1 MKIESIV
8 DLAKRH
14 MELWIIKGEY
24 EPGQKLKEE
33 EIAMRLGI
41 SRPPIREAFQA
52 LETEG
57 LVVRKPRRGVFV
69 TEMTAKDV
77 WEAYTL
83 KAALYEMATELA
95 MDTISANQISE
106 LDAVV
111 GQMEDCVKMEP
122 VDLLQYQEY
131 HHGFHDKIMVISGH
145 DRLKKISVSIHNQV
159 GRFSYKSLQNKSHL
173 QSSVRYHRQIIKAIK
188 AKDKTR
194 ACRLMKEHVLEA
206 LDVLLSMPGLQEE
219 NRSTTSGLRRLL
231 WVRLNYLITQGEKD
245 GVIT

>member
-1 MKIESIV
+1 MEIESIV

-41 SRPPIREAFQA
+41 SRPPIREAFKA

-69 TEMTAKDV
+69 SEMSAKDV

-83 KAALYEMATELA
+83 KAALYEMAAELA
-95 MDTISANQISE
+95 MDTISATQISD

-111 GQMEDCVKMEP
+111 QQMEECLKMDS

-131 HHGFHDKIMVISGH
+131 HQNFHSEIMIISGH

-159 GRFSYKSLQNKSHL
+159 GRFSYRSLQNKSHL
-173 QSSVRYHRQIIKAIK
+173 QSSVRYHRRIINAIK
-188 AKDKTR
+188 AKDKTL

-206 LDVLLSMPGLQEE
+206 LDVLLSMPGMQEE
-219 NRSTTSGLRRLL
+219 NGDQKRPAATVMG
-231 WVRLNYLITQGEKD
+231 
-245 GVIT
+245 

>member
-1 MKIESIV
+1 MEIESIV

-41 SRPPIREAFQA
+41 SRPPIREAFKA

-69 TEMTAKDV
+69 SEMSAKDV

-83 KAALYEMATELA
+83 KAALYEMAAELA
-95 MDTISANQISE
+95 MDTISATQISD

-111 GQMEDCVKMEP
+111 RQMEECTKMEP

-131 HHGFHDKIMVISGH
+131 HQNFHSEIMIISGH

-159 GRFSYKSLQNKSHL
+159 GRFSYRSLQNKSHL
-173 QSSVRYHRQIIKAIK
+173 QSSVRYHRRIINAIK

-206 LDVLLSMPGLQEE
+206 LDVLLSMPGMQEE
-219 NRSTTSGLRRLL
+219 NGDQKRPAATVMG
-231 WVRLNYLITQGEKD
+231 
-245 GVIT
+245 

>member
-1 MKIESIV
+1 MEIESIV

-33 EIAMRLGI
+33 EIAVRLGI
-41 SRPPIREAFQA
+41 SRPPIREAFKA

-57 LVVRKPRRGVFV
+57 LIVRKPRRGVFV

-83 KAALYEMATELA
+83 KAALYELATELA
-95 MDTISANQISE
+95 MDKISVDQISE

-111 GQMEDCVKMEP
+111 RQMEACIELER

-131 HHGFHDKIMVISGH
+131 HQNFHHKIMIISGH
-145 DRLKKISVSIHNQV
+145 HRLKKITVSIHNQV
-159 GRFSYKSLQNKSHL
+159 SRFSYKSLQNPSHL
-173 QSSVRYHRQIIKAIK
+173 QSSARYHRQIVNAMK
-188 AKDKTR
+188 AKNKTQ
-194 ACRLMKEHVLEA
+194 ACHLMKEHVIAA
-206 LDVLLSMPGLQEE
+206 LDVLLSMPGFQKENAAEE
-219 NRSTTSGLRRLL
+219 CHATTMG
-231 WVRLNYLITQGEKD
+231 
-245 GVIT
+245 

>member
-1 MKIESIV
+1 MEIESIV

-41 SRPPIREAFQA
+41 SRPPIREAFKA

-95 MDTISANQISE
+95 MVKISSEQNDE
-106 LDAVV
+106 LDAIVRR
-111 GQMEDCVKMEP
+111 MEDCITEEP
-122 VDLLQYQEY
+122 VDLLQYQDY
-131 HHGFHDKIMVISGH
+131 HQSFHHQIMIISGH

-159 GRFSYKSLQNKSHL
+159 GRFSYRSLQDKSHL
-173 QSSVRYHRQIIKAIK
+173 KSSVRYHRKIINAMK
-188 AKDKTR
+188 AKNKPL

-206 LDVLLSMPGLQEE
+206 LDVLMSMPGFEEE
-219 NRSTTSGLRRLL
+219 NAAAEQPAATIMG
-231 WVRLNYLITQGEKD
+231 
-245 GVIT
+245 

>member
-41 SRPPIREAFQA
+41 SRPPVREAFKA

-83 KAALYEMATELA
+83 KAALYKMAIELA
-95 MDTISANQISE
+95 MDTISANQVSE
-106 LDAVV
+106 LDAVMQ
-111 GQMEDCVKMEP
+111 QMEECVKMET

-131 HHGFHDKIMVISGH
+131 HQNFHDKIMVASGH

-173 QSSVRYHRQIIKAIK
+173 QSSVRYHRQIIDAIK
-188 AKDKTR
+188 AENKTL
-194 ACRLMKEHVLEA
+194 ACRLMKNHVLEA

-219 NRSTTSGLRRLL
+219 NSDETLPAAT
-231 WVRLNYLITQGEKD
+231 
-245 GVIT
+245 VIG

>member
-41 SRPPIREAFQA
+41 SRPPIREAFKA
-52 LETEG
+52 LEIEG
-57 LVVRKPRRGVFV
+57 LVVRKPRRGVFIS
-69 TEMTAKDV
+69 EMTAKDV

-83 KAALYEMATELA
+83 KAALYELATELA
-95 MDTISANQISE
+95 MDTISANQISD

-111 GQMEDCVKMEP
+111 RQMEGCVNTEP
-122 VDLLQYQEY
+122 VDLLRYQEY
-131 HHGFHDKIMVISGH
+131 HQSFHDKIMVISGH

-159 GRFSYKSLQNKSHL
+159 SRFSYKSLQNRNHL
-173 QSSVRYHRQIIKAIK
+173 DSSVCYHRQILNAIK
-188 AKDKTR
+188 DKDSAL
-194 ACRLMKEHVLEA
+194 ACKLMKEHVLEA
-206 LDVLLSMPGLQEE
+206 LDVFLSIPGLREE
-219 NRSTTSGLRRLL
+219 NAYR
-231 WVRLNYLITQGEKD
+231 
-245 GVIT
+245 

>member
-1 MKIESIV
+1 MEIESIV

-24 EPGQKLKEE
+24 GPGQKLKEE

-41 SRPPIREAFQA
+41 SRPPIREAFKA

-69 TEMTAKDV
+69 TAMTAKDV

-95 MDTISANQISE
+95 MVKISSDQNDA
-106 LDAVV
+106 LDAIVRR
-111 GQMEDCVKMEP
+111 MEDCITEEP
-122 VDLLQYQEY
+122 VDLLQYQDY
-131 HHGFHDKIMVISGH
+131 HQSFHHQIMIISGH

-159 GRFSYKSLQNKSHL
+159 GRFSYRSLQDQSHL
-173 QSSVRYHRQIIKAIK
+173 KSSVRYHRKIINAIK
-188 AKDKTR
+188 AKNKPL

-206 LDVLLSMPGLQEE
+206 LDVLMSMPGFEKE
-219 NRSTTSGLRRLL
+219 NVAAEQPAATVMG
-231 WVRLNYLITQGEKD
+231 
-245 GVIT
+245 

>member
-41 SRPPIREAFQA
+41 SRPPIREAFKA
-52 LETEG
+52 LEAEG

-69 TEMTAKDV
+69 SEMTAKDV

-95 MDTISANQISE
+95 MDKITANQISD

-111 GQMEDCVKMEP
+111 RQMEDCVKGEP

-131 HHGFHDKIMVISGH
+131 HQDFHHKIMLISGH

-159 GRFSYKSLQNKSHL
+159 GRFSYKSLQNNSHL
-173 QSSVRYHRQIIKAIK
+173 QSSVGYHRNIVTALK
-188 AKDKTR
+188 AKDKTL
-194 ACRLMKEHVLEA
+194 ACSLMKEHVLEA
-206 LDVLLSMPGLQEE
+206 LDVLLSMPDLQEE
-219 NRSTTSGLRRLL
+219 NT
-231 WVRLNYLITQGEKD
+231 GETFHAASAM
-245 GVIT
+245 G

>member
-1 MKIESIV
+1 MEIESIV

-41 SRPPIREAFQA
+41 SRPPIREAFKA

-69 TEMTAKDV
+69 SEMSAKDV

-83 KAALYEMATELA
+83 KAALYEMAAELA
-95 MDTISANQISE
+95 MDTISATQISD

-111 GQMEDCVKMEP
+111 RQMEECTKMEP

-131 HHGFHDKIMVISGH
+131 HQNFHSEIMIISGH
-145 DRLKKISVSIHNQV
+145 DRLKKISASIHNQI
-159 GRFSYKSLQNKSHL
+159 GRFSYRSLQNKSHL
-173 QSSVRYHRQIIKAIK
+173 QSSVRYHRQIIDAIK

-206 LDVLLSMPGLQEE
+206 LDVLLSMPGMQEE
-219 NRSTTSGLRRLL
+219 NGDQKRPAATVMG
-231 WVRLNYLITQGEKD
+231 
-245 GVIT
+245 

>member
-33 EIAMRLGI
+33 EIALRLAI
-41 SRPPIREAFQA
+41 SRPPVREAFKA

-95 MDTISANQISE
+95 MDTISINQISE
-106 LDAVV
+106 LDTVV
-111 GQMEDCVKMEP
+111 QQMEACVKSEP

-131 HHGFHDKIMVISGH
+131 HQHFHDKIMVVSGH

-159 GRFSYKSLQNKSHL
+159 GRFSYKSLQNESHL
-173 QSSVRYHRQIIKAIK
+173 QSSVRYHRRIINAIK
-188 AKDKTR
+188 TEDKTL
-194 ACRLMKEHVLEA
+194 ACRLMKQHVLEA
-206 LDVLLSMPGLQEE
+206 LAVLLSMPGLQEE
-219 NRSTTSGLRRLL
+219 NGDEMRFAATVGA
-231 WVRLNYLITQGEKD
+231 
-245 GVIT
+245 

>member
-41 SRPPIREAFQA
+41 SRPPIREAFKA

-95 MDTISANQISE
+95 MNTITANQIRE

-111 GQMEDCVKMEP
+111 RRMEDCITMEP
-122 VDLLQYQEY
+122 VDLLQYQDY
-131 HHGFHDKIMVISGH
+131 HQSFHKKIMIISGH
-145 DRLKKISVSIHNQV
+145 DRLNKISVSIHNQV
-159 GRFSYKSLQNKSHL
+159 GRFSYRSLQNKSHL
-173 QSSVRYHRQIIKAIK
+173 QSSVGYHRKIINAIE
-188 AKDKTR
+188 AKDSPL

-206 LDVLLSMPGLQEE
+206 LDVLLSMPGLQEANVGE
-219 NRSTTSGLRRLL
+219 TLYAAT
-231 WVRLNYLITQGEKD
+231 VRG
-245 GVIT
+245 

>member
-1 MKIESIV
+1 MEIESIV

-41 SRPPIREAFQA
+41 SRPPIREAFKA

-95 MDTISANQISE
+95 MNTISANQICE

-111 GQMEDCVKMEP
+111 RQMEASTKMAS
-122 VDLLQYQEY
+122 VDLLKYQEY
-131 HHGFHDKIMVISGH
+131 HQNFHHKIMVISGH
-145 DRLKKISVSIHNQV
+145 NRLKKISISIHNQV

-173 QSSVRYHRQIIKAIK
+173 LSSVRYHRQIINAMK
-188 AKDKTR
+188 AKDKTQ
-194 ACRLMKEHVLEA
+194 ACRLMKEHVLAA
-206 LDVLLSMPGLQEE
+206 LNVLLSMPDFRKEHDDETRHAAAVMG
-219 NRSTTSGLRRLL
+219 SGGQGSAPLL
-231 WVRLNYLITQGEKD
+231 A
-245 GVIT
+245 

>member
-41 SRPPIREAFQA
+41 SRPPVREAFKA

-111 GQMEDCVKMEP
+111 QQMEACVKMES

-131 HHGFHDKIMVISGH
+131 HHSFHDKIMVVSGH

-159 GRFSYKSLQNKSHL
+159 GRFSYRSLQNKSHL
-173 QSSVRYHRQIIKAIK
+173 QSSVRYHRKIVTALK
-188 AKDKTR
+188 AKDKTL
-194 ACRLMKEHVLEA
+194 ACSLMKGHVLEA

-219 NRSTTSGLRRLL
+219 NTSHKRSAATVMG
-231 WVRLNYLITQGEKD
+231 
-245 GVIT
+245 

>member
-1 MKIESIV
+1 MEIESIV

-41 SRPPIREAFQA
+41 SRPPIREAFKA

-69 TEMTAKDV
+69 SEMSAKDV

-83 KAALYEMATELA
+83 KAALYEMAAELA
-95 MDTISANQISE
+95 MDTISATQISD

-111 GQMEDCVKMEP
+111 RQMEECTKMEP

-131 HHGFHDKIMVISGH
+131 HQNFHFEIMIISGH

-159 GRFSYKSLQNKSHL
+159 GRFSYRSLQNKSHL
-173 QSSVRYHRQIIKAIK
+173 QSSVRYHRRIIDAMK

-206 LDVLLSMPGLQEE
+206 LDVLLSMPGMQEE
-219 NRSTTSGLRRLL
+219 NGDQKRPAAT
-231 WVRLNYLITQGEKD
+231 V
-245 GVIT
+245 GV

>member
-1 MKIESIV
+1 MEIESIV

-41 SRPPIREAFQA
+41 SRPPIREAFKA

-69 TEMTAKDV
+69 SEMTAKDV

-95 MDTISANQISE
+95 MDTISADQIGD
-106 LDAVV
+106 LAAVV
-111 GQMEDCVKMEP
+111 RQMEDCVNMEP
-122 VDLLQYQEY
+122 VDVLQYQEY
-131 HHGFHDKIMVISGH
+131 HQIFHDRIMAISGH

-159 GRFSYKSLQNKSHL
+159 GRFSYRSLQNKSHL
-173 QSSVRYHRQIIKAIK
+173 QSSVCYHRKIVNALK
-188 AKDKTR
+188 AKDKTL
-194 ACRLMKEHVLEA
+194 ACSLMKEHVLEA
-206 LDVLLSMPGLQEE
+206 LDVLLSMPGL
-219 NRSTTSGLRRLL
+219 
-231 WVRLNYLITQGEKD
+231 
-245 GVIT
+245 

>member
-41 SRPPIREAFQA
+41 SRPPIREAFKA
-52 LETEG
+52 LEIEG
-57 LVVRKPRRGVFV
+57 LVVRKPRRGVFI

-83 KAALYEMATELA
+83 KAALYELATELA
-95 MDTISANQISE
+95 MDTISANQISDLE
-106 LDAVV
+106 AVV
-111 GQMEDCVKMEP
+111 RQMEDSVNREP
-122 VDLLQYQEY
+122 VDLLRYQEY
-131 HHGFHDKIMVISGH
+131 HQSFHDKIMIISGH

-159 GRFSYKSLQNKSHL
+159 SRFSYKSLQNRNHL
-173 QSSVRYHRQIIKAIK
+173 DSSVCYHRQILDAIK
-188 AKDKTR
+188 DKDSAL
-194 ACRLMKEHVLEA
+194 ACKVMKEHVLEA
-206 LDVLLSMPGLQEE
+206 LDIFLSMPGLREE
-219 NRSTTSGLRRLL
+219 NA
-231 WVRLNYLITQGEKD
+231 YQ
-245 GVIT
+245 

>member
-1 MKIESIV
+1 MEIESIV

-41 SRPPIREAFQA
+41 SRPPIREAFKA

-83 KAALYEMATELA
+83 KAALYELATELA
-95 MDTISANQISE
+95 MDTISVNQISE

-111 GQMEDCVKMEP
+111 RQMEACIKFER

-131 HHGFHDKIMVISGH
+131 HQNFHHKIMVISGH
-145 DRLKKISVSIHNQV
+145 NRLKKSAVSIHNQV
-159 GRFSYKSLQNKSHL
+159 SRFSYKSLQNSSHL
-173 QSSVRYHRQIIKAIK
+173 QSSARYHRQIVNAIK
-188 AKDKTR
+188 AKDKTQ
-194 ACRLMKEHVLEA
+194 ACGLMKEHVLAA
-206 LDVLLSMPGLQEE
+206 LNVLLSMPDLQEKNDNE
-219 NRSTTSGLRRLL
+219 TRHAATFMNSR
-231 WVRLNYLITQGEKD
+231 VQGFR
-245 GVIT
+245 G

>member
-1 MKIESIV
+1 MEIESIV
-8 DLAKRH
+8 DLAKRR

-24 EPGQKLKEE
+24 APGQKLKEE
-33 EIAMRLGI
+33 EIALRLGI
-41 SRPPIREAFQA
+41 SRPPIREAFKA

-83 KAALYEMATELA
+83 KAALYEMAAELA
-95 MDTISANQISE
+95 MDTISINQISD

-111 GQMEDCVKMEP
+111 RQMEACIKMGSG
-122 VDLLQYQEY
+122 DLLQYQKY
-131 HHGFHDKIMVISGH
+131 HQSFHDKIMVISGH

-173 QSSVRYHRQIIKAIK
+173 QSSVRYHRRIIDAIK
-188 AKDKTR
+188 AKDKTL
-194 ACRLMKEHVLEA
+194 ACRLMKEHVLKA

-219 NRSTTSGLRRLL
+219 NADQKRPAATAMG
-231 WVRLNYLITQGEKD
+231 
-245 GVIT
+245 